1 LHLEKGIF
9 VFPPEI
15 EKTGD
20 AMKVLL
26 AIDSSKASNCVVE
39 EASARPWPSGTEFS
53 VLHVVDVQTFGK
65 LAGFV
70 EDARQQGLKLVKG
83 AAETLAASGHKT
95 ECDSLLG
102 FPKNVI
108 SEYAK
113 QWGADLVMAGSHG
126 QGAIK
131 RFLIGSVAQGILRT
145 APCSVEIVR
154 PSAHGAAAS
163 SHPLKIILATD
174 GSEFSRGAAK
184 SLATRPWPKDSQ
196 VKIVS
201 AVEILIPDSQ
211 ISGYPLSSVYPPS
224 LLDELM
230 QNAQTHA
237 KEAVESTRKLLTG
250 SKLKVME
257 GAATPLGDPRISV
270 LDEAKDWGADLI
282 VMGSHGRRGFN
293 RLLLGS
299 VSESVAVHAHCS
311 VEVIRLPQPEH
322 DGK

>member
-1 LHLEKGIF
+1 
-9 VFPPEI
+9 
-15 EKTGD
+15 
-20 AMKVLL
+20 MKVLL
-26 AIDSSKASNCVVE
+26 AIDSSKASNYVVE
-39 EASARPWPSGTEFS
+39 EASARPWPSGTVFS
-53 VLHVVDVQTFGK
+53 VLHVVDIQTFGK

-70 EDARQQGLKLVKG
+70 EDAKQQGLRLVK
-83 AAETLAASGHKT
+83 AAADKLSASGHKT

-102 FPKNVI
+102 FPKKVI

-154 PSAHGAAAS
+154 PSSHGAPAS

-174 GSEFSRGAAK
+174 GSEFSVAAAQF
-184 SLATRPWPKDSQ
+184 LAARPWPKDSQ

-201 AVEILIPDSQ
+201 AVEIIIPDSQ
-211 ISGYPLSSVYPPS
+211 ISGYPLSSVYPAS

-230 QNAQTHA
+230 QNARTHA
-237 KEAVESTRKLLTG
+237 QDAVENAKKLLAG
-250 SKLKVME
+250 SKLKVAE
-257 GAATPLGDPRISV
+257 GAATPLGDPRIAV
-270 LDEAKDWGADLI
+270 LDEAKEWGADLI

-311 VEVIRLPQPEH
+311 VEVVRVPQPEH
-322 DGK
+322 DAK

>member
-1 LHLEKGIF
+1 
-9 VFPPEI
+9 
-15 EKTGD
+15 
-20 AMKVLL
+20 MKVLV
-26 AIDSSKASNCVVE
+26 AIDSSQASKYVVE
-39 EASARPWPSGTEFS
+39 EASARPWPDGTLFS
-53 VLHVVDVQTFGK
+53 IIHVVDVQTFGK

-70 EDARQQGLKLVKG
+70 EDAKQQGLRLVKA
-83 AAETLAASGHKT
+83 AAETLSASGHRT
-95 ECDSLLG
+95 ECDSFLG
-102 FPKNVI
+102 FPKNAI

-113 QWGADLVMAGSHG
+113 QWGANLVMAGSHG

-154 PSAHGAAAS
+154 PSVHGRPAS

-174 GSEFSRGAAK
+174 GSEFSAATAK
-184 SLATRPWPKDSQ
+184 SLAARPWPKDSQ

-201 AVEILIPDSQ
+201 AAEILIPNSQ
-211 ISGYPLSSVYPPS
+211 ISGYPLSSMYPPS
-224 LLDELM
+224 LLEELM
-230 QNAQTHA
+230 HNARTHA
-237 KEAVESTRKLLTG
+237 QEAVETARKILAG

-257 GAATPLGDPRISV
+257 GNETPLGDPRIAV
-270 LDEAKDWGADLI
+270 LEEAKEWGADLI

-311 VEVIRLPQPEH
+311 VEVVRVPQLENEN
-322 DGK
+322 K

>member
-1 LHLEKGIF
+1 
-9 VFPPEI
+9 
-15 EKTGD
+15 
-20 AMKVLL
+20 MKVLL
-26 AIDSSKASNCVVE
+26 AIDSSTASNCVVK
-39 EASARPWPSGTEFS
+39 EASTRPWPSATVFS
-53 VLHVVDVQTFGK
+53 VLHIVDVQTFGK

-70 EDARQQGLKLVKG
+70 EDARQQGLKLVKA
-83 AAETLAASGHKT
+83 AAETLSASGHKT

-113 QWGADLVMAGSHG
+113 QWKADLVMAGSHG

-154 PSAHGAAAS
+154 PSAHGAPAS
-163 SHPLKIILATD
+163 SHPLKIILAID
-174 GSEFSRGAAK
+174 GSEFSTAAAK
-184 SLATRPWPKDSQ
+184 SLAVRPWPKDSQ

-201 AVEILIPDSQ
+201 AVEVLIPESQ
-211 ISGYPLSSVYPPS
+211 ISGYPLSSMFPPS

-230 QNAQTHA
+230 QNARTHA
-237 KEAVESTRKLLTG
+237 QEAVESARKFLAG
-250 SKLKVME
+250 SNLNVTLE
-257 GAATPLGDPRISV
+257 AITPLGDPRIAV

-282 VMGSHGRRGFN
+282 VVGSHGRRGFH

-311 VEVIRLPQPEH
+311 VEVVRVPAPEH
-322 DGK
+322 EGK

>member
-1 LHLEKGIF
+1 
-9 VFPPEI
+9 
-15 EKTGD
+15 
-20 AMKVLL
+20 MKVLL
-26 AIDSSKASNCVVE
+26 AIDSSQASKYVVE
-39 EASARPWPSGTEFS
+39 EASARPWPGGTVFS

-65 LAGFV
+65 LTGFV
-70 EDARQQGLKLVKG
+70 EDAKQQGLRLVK
-83 AAETLAASGHKT
+83 AAAGTLLASRHKT
-95 ECDSLLG
+95 ECDSFLG
-102 FPKNVI
+102 FSKSAI

-113 QWGADLVMAGSHG
+113 RWGADLVMAGSHG

-154 PSAHGAAAS
+154 PSVHGAPAS

-174 GSEFSRGAAK
+174 GSEFSAATAK
-184 SLATRPWPKDSQ
+184 SLAARPWPKDSQ

-211 ISGYPLSSVYPPS
+211 ISGYPLSSMYPPS

-230 QNAQTHA
+230 QNGRSRAQD
-237 KEAVESTRKLLTG
+237 AVENARKILAA
-250 SKLKVME
+250 SNLKVME
-257 GAATPLGDPRISV
+257 GNATPLGDPRVVV
-270 LDEAKDWGADLI
+270 LDEAREWGADLI

-311 VEVIRLPQPEH
+311 VEVVRVPQLEH
-322 DGK
+322 GGK

>member
-1 LHLEKGIF
+1 
-9 VFPPEI
+9 
-15 EKTGD
+15 
-20 AMKVLL
+20 MKVLL
-26 AIDSSKASNCVVE
+26 AIDSSKASNYVVE
-39 EASARPWPSGTEFS
+39 EAGARPWPSGTVFS

-70 EDARQQGLKLVKG
+70 EDAKQQGLRLVKA
-83 AAETLAASGHKT
+83 AAETLSALGHKT

-145 APCSVEIVR
+145 VPCSVEIVR
-154 PSAHGAAAS
+154 PSVHGAPAS
-163 SHPLKIILATD
+163 SHPLKIVLATD
-174 GSEFSRGAAK
+174 GSEFSVATAK
-184 SLATRPWPKDSQ
+184 SLAARPWPKDSQ

-211 ISGYPLSSVYPPS
+211 ISGYPLSSMYPPS

-230 QNAQTHA
+230 QNARNHA
-237 KEAVESTRKLLTG
+237 QEAVESARKLLAG
-250 SKLKVME
+250 SKLKVVE
-257 GAATPLGDPRISV
+257 GTATPLGDPRMVI
-270 LDEAKDWGADLI
+270 LDEAKEWGADLI

-311 VEVIRLPQPEH
+311 VEIVRAPQPKHE
-322 DGK
+322 GG